1 MAQYIVQPGDYPTKI
16 AKRFGISFEE
26 FKAWNPGLCVGNNCQ
41 VLHPGQVL
49 QVPGPQPGYQPQPQ
63 PQPQYRPQ
71 PQPQYQPQPVAGTPP
86 WMRLAM
92 QELQLGVAES
102 ARGDNPRIVAYLRSV
117 GINGHD
123 ETAWCGA
130 FVNWCLVNAG
140 VRSAGTGLAA
150 GWLNFGRAVVPT
162 YGAITVLKPTEAG
175 NSGHVGFLHA
185 QDANN
190 VWLISGN
197 SSNRI
202 RLSAYPRHRL
212 YNSTP
217 FRWPG

>member
-16 AKRFGISFEE
+16 AKRFGISFEQ
-26 FKAWNPGLCVGNNCQ
+26 FKQWNPGLCVGNNCQ
-41 VLHPGQVL
+41 VLHPGQAL
-49 QVPGPQPGYQPQPQ
+49 NVPGPSAPPQPQFQPQFQPQP
-63 PQPQYRPQ
+63 RPVQ
-71 PQPQYQPQPVAGTPP
+71 AAPP
-86 WMRLAM
+86 WMQWA
-92 QELQLGVAES
+92 QHELQLGVSEQQS
-102 ARGDNPRIVAYLRSV
+102 GDNPRIVTYLRSV

-123 ETAWCGA
+123 ETAWCAA
-130 FVNWCLVNAG
+130 FVNWCLLSAG
-140 VRSAGTGLAA
+140 VRGAGTGLAS
-150 GWLNFGRAVVPT
+150 GWVNFGRAVGPT
-162 YGAITVLKPTEAG
+162 YGAITVLKPTEPG

-202 RLSAYPRHRL
+202 RLSAYPKSRL

>member
-16 AKRFGISFEE
+16 AQRFGISFEQ
-26 FKAWNPGLCVGNNCQ
+26 FKQWNPGLCSGNNCQ

-49 QVPGPQPGYQPQPQ
+49 NMPGQSAPAQPQPQ
-63 PQPQYRPQ
+63 APAPQ
-71 PQPQYQPQPVAGTPP
+71 VAPP
-86 WMRLAM
+86 WMQWA
-92 QELQLGVAES
+92 QHELQLGVSEYQT
-102 ARGDNPRIVAYLRSV
+102 GDNPRIVTYLRSV
-117 GINGHD
+117 GIYGPD

-130 FVNWCLVNAG
+130 FVNWCLLSGG
-140 VRSAGTGLAA
+140 VRKAGTGLAA
-150 GWLNFGRAVVPT
+150 AWANYGRAVGPS
-162 YGAITVLKPTEAG
+162 YGAITVLKPTEPG

-197 SSNRI
+197 SSNRV
-202 RLSAYPRHRL
+202 RLSAYPKSRL

-217 FRWPG
+217 FRWP